1 MIARASELFLPTLR
15 DAPADAEAVSH
26 KLLVRAGYI
35 RQVGAGLWTY
45 LPLGWRVH
53 RKVEQIVREEMDAI
67 GAQEMLAPVLTP
79 VELWEA
85 TGREKIAEIFHVTD
99 RAGRHFVLP
108 LTHEETFTFHARE
121 IQSYK
126 ELPQLWYHFQTKD
139 RDEPRPRGGLLR
151 VREFIMKDAYSFDR
165 DEESAYA
172 SFERNR
178 AAYHRIFER
187 CGVEAH
193 EVKAESGIMGGELTY
208 DFLAPSGSGENT
220 LVRCENGDYAA
231 DSEVARGI
239 PKPPVLP
246 PALAAPEEVETP
258 GVTTIEGLAA
268 FLGVDST
275 ATSKAMPVTTEDG
288 RVVLALVRGDD
299 RLSESKLLSALR
311 IGSRPST
318 DDEIRAAFGASGGSL
333 GPVGF
338 DGEVVADLTLAE
350 GQYVAGANRDGFHL
364 RGVEAGRDYEP
375 RFADLR
381 EPVEGDRCPDCG
393 GLLTFETTIE
403 VGHIFYFAD
412 KYSAGL
418 EATFLDEDGTE
429 KPLLGGS
436 YGIGPGRVL
445 AAVVEQSH
453 DENGIVWP
461 RAIAPYDV
469 HVVVLKGAEE
479 IGEQAA
485 QALHEAGLEVLLDDR
500 DQRPGEKFADADLI
514 GIPIRVTAGKKSLE
528 DGAVDVRD
536 RRTGAERRV
545 NVADLGKEVS

>member
-1 MIARASELFLPTLR
+1 
-15 DAPADAEAVSH
+15 
-26 KLLVRAGYI
+26 
-35 RQVGAGLWTY
+35 
-45 LPLGWRVH
+45 
-53 RKVEQIVREEMDAI
+53 
-67 GAQEMLAPVLTP
+67 
-79 VELWEA
+79 
-85 TGREKIAEIFHVTD
+85 
-99 RAGRHFVLP
+99 
-108 LTHEETFTFHARE
+108 
-121 IQSYK
+121 
-126 ELPQLWYHFQTKD
+126 
-139 RDEPRPRGGLLR
+139 
-151 VREFIMKDAYSFDR
+151 
-165 DEESAYA
+165 
-172 SFERNR
+172 
-178 AAYHRIFER
+178 
-187 CGVEAH
+187 
-193 EVKAESGIMGGELTY
+193 
-208 DFLAPSGSGENT
+208 
-220 LVRCENGDYAA
+220 
-231 DSEVARGI
+231 
-239 PKPPVLP
+239 
-246 PALAAPEEVETP
+246 
-258 GVTTIEGLAA
+258 
-268 FLGVDST
+268 
-275 ATSKAMPVTTEDG
+275 
-288 RVVLALVRGDD
+288 
-299 RLSESKLLSALR
+299 
-311 IGSRPST
+311 
-318 DDEIRAAFGASGGSL
+318 
-333 GPVGF
+333 
-338 DGEVVADLTLAE
+338 DLTLAE

-453 DENGIVWP
+453 DEDGIVWP